1 MWKTINKLTNKNS
14 KTTKIN
20 ELNVKG
26 VSITNSD
33 SIADAL
39 NTYFNDIGSDLA
51 DNLPES
57 HIAPE
62 TYIIPCNTNFELRKI
77 SPNETHRILSRTKPS
92 KATGRDRI
100 SPKLVKDCADIVT
113 ESLTIVFNMSIET
126 DIFPDDFTF
135 MTF

>member
-39 NTYFNDIGSDLA
+39 NTYFNDIGSDL
-51 DNLPES
+51 LT
-57 HIAPE
+57 
-62 TYIIPCNTNFELRKI
+62 TYPR
-77 SPNETHRILSRTKPS
+77 
-92 KATGRDRI
+92 AT
-100 SPKLVKDCADIVT
+100 
-113 ESLTIVFNMSIET
+113 
-126 DIFPDDFTF
+126 
-135 MTF
+135 